1 MDIAALAT
9 VASQMQVRQDAS
21 LKVMDKAM
29 GDAEQQGNQMVEMLE
44 SSKVQHPDLG
54 NSVDV
59 KA

>member
-1 MDIAALAT
+1 MDIAAMAT
-9 VASQMQVRQDAS
+9 VASQVQVKQDAGIK
-21 LKVMDKAM
+21 LMDKAM
-29 GDAEQQGNQMVEMLE
+29 GDAEQQGNQTVEMLE